1 MNKDK
6 NKYKKNKKESF
17 KNGWKIL
24 FRYLFEY
31 KKEVILL
38 SVLGVV
44 SAVTNGVSPFI
55 IGRFFDAVISNQRAF
70 SGLFFEV
77 PLWTFFILLFI
88 FVAVLAS
95 IMNWVIDK
103 KSVWIGFD
111 LSAKYESDFFGK
123 LLNLP
128 VDFFKGKKRSSA
140 ENKIWRA
147 SSALS
152 NIIQRVV
159 IDLAP
164 QFLSIII
171 GFFIIFYL
179 NYKIAFFIF
188 FVVIFYIFVIFKT
201 ARPLAKIAS
210 RGNDAYNKGYSFGY
224 DSLGNYD
231 AVKKST
237 TEEHEFKK
245 VRNQFLNVAVPIWY
259 RVEKAWVNINFY
271 QKLIIIITQL
281 VVFIVSVFLIQKGE
295 MTIGDL
301 IILNGY
307 IMMIFNPFTILGLN
321 WQIIQ
326 NGIVNID
333 IAEDILNFPSE
344 KYHPKNEVKMK
355 EIKGDVEF
363 QNVSFYYNKKDGD
376 VLKGINLKVKAGETV
391 ALVGESGVGK
401 STLID
406 LISAFYFAQKGRAL
420 VDGVNIKRIGLKFLR
435 QNIAF
440 VPQEV
445 TLFNDTVKTNI
456 KYGNFKKTDKE
467 VKEAAK
473 KSYCDVFINK
483 FPKKYKQQVG
493 NRGVKLSVGQKQRIA
508 IARAI
513 LKDPKIL
520 VLDEPTSALDSKS
533 EKFIVESMEK
543 LMQGRTTFIIA
554 HRLSTVRKADRIFVF
569 KEGKIIEEGRHEKLI
584 KIKNGVYKNLF
595 EMQVGLS

>member
-1 MNKDK
+1 MNL
-6 NKYKKNKKESF
+6 NFF
-17 KNGWKIL
+17 K
-24 FRYLFEY
+24 
-31 KKEVILL
+31 
-38 SVLGVV
+38 
-44 SAVTNGVSPFI
+44 
-55 IGRFFDAVISNQRAF
+55 
-70 SGLFFEV
+70 
-77 PLWTFFILLFI
+77 
-88 FVAVLAS
+88 
-95 IMNWVIDK
+95 
-103 KSVWIGFD
+103 
-111 LSAKYESDFFGK
+111 K

-128 VDFFKGKKRSSA
+128 VAFFEGKKRNSA

-171 GFFIIFYL
+171 GFFILFYL
-179 NYKIAFFIF
+179 NSKIAFFIIF
-188 FVVIFYIFVIFKT
+188 AVIFYIFIIFKT
-201 ARPLAKIAS
+201 AQPLASIAS
-210 RGNDAYNKGYSFGY
+210 KGNKAYNKGYGFGY
-224 DSLGNYD
+224 DALSNYE
-231 AVKKST
+231 AVKKLT
-237 TEEHEFKK
+237 TENYEFKRVK
-245 VRNQFLNVAVPIWY
+245 NQFLNVALPIWY

-271 QKLIIIITQL
+271 QRLIIIFTQA
-281 VVFIVSVFLIQKGE
+281 VVFILSVFLIQKGE

-307 IMMIFNPFTILGLN
+307 IMMIFGPFTTLGLN

-326 NGIVNID
+326 NGIVNINT
-333 IAEDILNFPSE
+333 AEDILNFKPE
-344 KYHPKNEVKMK
+344 KYHPKNEVKMDGA
-355 EIKGDVEF
+355 KGDIEF
-363 QNVSFYYNKKDGD
+363 QNVSFHYNKKDGD

-401 STLID
+401 SILID
-406 LISAFYFAQKGRAL
+406 LVSAFYFAQKGKVL
-420 VDGVNIKRIGLKFLR
+420 VDGVDIKRIGLKFLR

-445 TLFNDTVKTNI
+445 TLFNDIVKTNI
-456 KYGNFKKTDKE
+456 KYGNFKATDKE
-467 VKEAAK
+467 VEDAAE
-473 KSYCDVFINK
+473 KSHCDVFINK

-520 VLDEPTSALDSKS
+520 ILDEPTSALDSKS

-569 KEGKIIEEGRHEKLI
+569 KDGKIVEEGSHEKLI
-584 KIKNGVYKNLF
+584 KIESGVYRKLY
-595 EMQVGLS
+595 EMQMGLS